1 MRSRFDTTRLLL
13 AMAGSL
19 AIHALVMSSARI
31 ELAAPPQPRPPLE
44 ARLAPAPAAPPAPA
58 AAPARRPETRQ
69 ATAKPLTPPVPVV
82 STSTPLYVPPEW
94 DLDPVSE
101 PEEAPLA
108 AAEPPRA
115 ERLALAPQSA
125 PEVPVNPLPRNG
137 QIEYNVLYGSGDGLP
152 VGRVVQ
158 SWKIENDRYLLT
170 SDAETTGLVDFFRP
184 QQLRYISQGRVTA
197 RGLKPEEF
205 FITRMRR
212 GKTEAA
218 RAKFDWEQRQ
228 IHYGYPH
235 DRKVAGLVEGA
246 QDVMSLAYQFA
257 LAPPQPG
264 RYRIAVTTGKD
275 FEVHEI
281 EVFPE
286 EIIETPI
293 GQLRTLPLKQIA
305 RPGKEHFDLWL
316 AVQYNYLP
324 VRLRHYDRKGDYS
337 GEQVAVEIRVGN
349 DVELAR
355 QQ

>member
-1 MRSRFDTTRLLL
+1 MRARTTTTRLLL

-19 AIHALVMSSARI
+19 AVHALVMSSARL

-58 AAPARRPETRQ
+58 ATPMRRRETRQ
-69 ATAKPLTPPVPVV
+69 AAVKPLTAPTPVV
-82 STSTPLYVPPEW
+82 SAPTPLYVPPEW
-94 DLDPVSE
+94 EVEPVPE
-101 PEEAPLA
+101 PEETPA
-108 AAEPPRA
+108 PPRT
-115 ERLALAPQSA
+115 EQLAIAPRSA
-125 PEVPVNPLPRNG
+125 PEVPANPLPRSG
-137 QIEYNVLYGSGDGLP
+137 YIEYNVLYGSGDGLP

-158 SWKIENDRYLLT
+158 SWKIENDRYLLA

-197 RGLKPEEF
+197 KGLKPEEF
-205 FITRMRR
+205 FITRTRH

-218 RAKFDWEQRQ
+218 RARFDWEQQQ

-235 DRKVAGLVEGA
+235 DRKVAALVDGA
-246 QDVMSLAYQFA
+246 QDLVSLAYHFA
-257 LAPPQPG
+257 LAPPPPG
-264 RYRIAVTTGKD
+264 RFRIAVTSGRD

-281 EVFPE
+281 EVLPE
-286 EIIETPI
+286 EIIETPM

-324 VRLRHYDRKGDYS
+324 VRLRHYDRKGEYS
-337 GEQVAVEIRVGN
+337 GEQVATEIRVG
-349 DVELAR
+349 DGAGLAR
-355 QQ
+355 R

>member
-44 ARLAPAPAAPPAPA
+44 ARLAPAPAAP
-58 AAPARRPETRQ
+58 AAPKAAPKRRPETRQ
-69 ATAKPLTPPVPVV
+69 AAAKPLTLPAPVAP
-82 STSTPLYVPPEW
+82 SSTPLFVPPEW
-94 DLDPVSE
+94 DLDLVPE
-101 PEEAPLA
+101 PDEAPVA
-108 AAEPPRA
+108 AAEPPSA

-158 SWKIENDRYLLT
+158 SWKIENDQYLLT

-197 RGLKPEEF
+197 KGLKPEAF
-205 FITRMRR
+205 FITRTRR

-246 QDVMSLAYQFA
+246 QDLMSLAYHFA

-264 RYRIAVTTGKD
+264 RYRIAVTSGKD

-324 VRLRHYDRKGDYS
+324 VRLRHYDRKGEYS
-337 GEQVAVEIRVGN
+337 GEQVAVEIRVGD

-355 QQ
+355 Q